1 MSDGLHD
8 KRAVLCS
15 VEFGCRG
22 EETYGEKKN
31 LFSSAGG
38 TNYRI
43 VLNSAIRPAL
53 KYAKCS
59 VTAVVL
65 LVQ

>member
-1 MSDGLHD
+1 MISVQCCAAWNL
-8 KRAVLCS
+8 AV
-15 VEFGCRG
+15 GARKP
-22 EETYGEKKN
+22 TGEKKI